1 MRPLFHESRRESLAA
16 PPAPIRAWD
25 VRDEKVLAQARSAKA
40 RGQLTEALLIR
51 TAQRGEARLAAAL
64 LAVAADVPLAAVDH
78 AAALRSAKGMVS
90 LVWKAGFSMQAATPL
105 QVLLARLPPDEVA
118 RPDAAGGFPFATEEL
133 RWQVEFL
140 SRR

>member
-1 MRPLFHESRRESLAA
+1 MA
-16 PPAPIRAWD
+16 PPARP
-25 VRDEKVLAQARSAKA
+25 
-40 RGQLTEALLIR
+40 
-51 TAQRGEARLAAAL
+51 
-64 LAVAADVPLAAVDH
+64 AAVDH